1 MRLEILSGL
10 QTQRALLSSQEGAA
24 EGDHAKQDLKHLLH
38 HIDLPPQGIL
48 SLLTVSINSNVKTL
62 VNLKGGKKWQSLVVL
77 FRKW

>member
-1 MRLEILSGL
+1 MRLKTLSGL
-10 QTQRALLSSQEGAA
+10 QTQSALLSSQEGAA

-38 HIDLPPQGIL
+38 HVDLPPQSIL